1 MADDLTAADLTL
13 GEKARIGV
21 LIARAAKRGAA
32 GPNVDISDL
41 TRRIERIEKQALRR
55 KQKP

>member
-21 LIARAAKRGAA
+21 LIARAARRGAA
-32 GPNVDISDL
+32 GPGVDISDL
-41 TRRIERIEKQALRR
+41 TKRIVRIEKQALRR
-55 KQKP
+55 KNRS